1 MDVPFLIVG
10 GHIFRD
16 SDLTAT
22 EKEQWIAYI
31 VFISVKLQNRCIYI
45 SILGKVGDRLLY
57 HKLSESLIC

>member
-45 SILGKVGDRLLY
+45 SCSYFIWPETVI
-57 HKLSESLIC
+57 H

>member
-22 EKEQWIAYI
+22 EKEQWVAYH
-31 VFISVKLQNRCIYI
+31 FYI
-45 SILGKVGDRLLY
+45 
-57 HKLSESLIC
+57 